1 MPLRALNNLENL
13 NAFEYE
19 ESSWQTLK
27 ATYKN
32 LNLRLPCCDVSAIPK
47 TSKLGNFFFAHKNR
61 DECKT
66 EPESAE
72 HIYLKSIIAKA
83 AINAGWSVITEFP
96 GQSNEGERWIADV
109 YCEKGKARV
118 ALEIQLSYI
127 TYEALEL
134 RTKKYNNSGVRV
146 AWFIFNKKFKE
157 GYARSSREVPLFRVN
172 ETKDSEIPQIDKLGL
187 PVTHFVDALLNKKV
201 QWRATPW
208 EYEIHFVE
216 DLCWQCKKEVK
227 QVYGFSIDVY
237 GEIAKTVP
245 NASNVLLELSNI
257 ITNEELKALG
267 LNYIGRFDKLKGNAP
282 GFPHCNV
289 CIYCDAPQN
298 NHYLMER
305 RKLQSHKTGSEMF
318 VCYEEG
324 RGEWSILKE
333 LDVANL

>member
-1 MPLRALNNLENL
+1 MPLRALKNLENL

-32 LNLRLPCCDVSAIPK
+32 LNLRLPCCNAPAIPK

-83 AINAGWSVITEFP
+83 ATTAGWSVMTEFP

-118 ALEIQLSYI
+118 ALEVQLSYI
-127 TYEALEL
+127 TYEVLKF
-134 RTKKYNNSGVRV
+134 RTERYINSGVRV
-146 AWFIFNKKFKE
+146 AWFILNKKFSE
-157 GYARSSREVPLFRVN
+157 GYTRASKKVPLFKVN
-172 ETKDSEIPQIDKLGL
+172 EFNHGEIPLIENFEL
-187 PVTHFVDALLNKKV
+187 PVNEFVDALLNKKV
-201 QWRATPW
+201 QWRETPC
-208 EYEIHFVE
+208 EYEIHFIE
-216 DLCWQCKKEVK
+216 DKCWRCKNVVK

-237 GEIAKTVP
+237 GEEAKTVP
-245 NASNVLLELSNI
+245 NASTVLLGLLDI

-267 LNYIGRFDKLKGNAP
+267 LNYIGYFNKLKGNAP
-282 GFPHCNV
+282 GFPYCNV
-289 CIYCDAPQN
+289 CIHCDAPQN
-298 NHYLMER
+298 NHYLMAR
-305 RKLQSHKTGSEMF
+305 SKLQSHNAGSETF
-318 VCYEEG
+318 VSYREAA
-324 RGEWSILKE
+324 GEWSMLKE
-333 LDVANL
+333 